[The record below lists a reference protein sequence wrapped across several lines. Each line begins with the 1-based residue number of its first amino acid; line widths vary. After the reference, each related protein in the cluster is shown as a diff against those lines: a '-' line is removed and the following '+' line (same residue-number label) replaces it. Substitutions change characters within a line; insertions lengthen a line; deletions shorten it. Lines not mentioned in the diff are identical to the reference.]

1 MPPKRTPVKKVPDPT
16 EDGELRALFL
26 NRGAAQRNVNRIR
39 TILQKSEADNVEL
52 TPAQIKVYQR
62 SVENAH
68 AEYTRFHQQIIAL
81 SPSDGLEEQEE
92 CYLKFLD
99 LYEEVSVLLESRNE
113 KLTAP
118 STQQPS
124 YVSNQQPI
132 IVQSQ
137 SFGAPLPT
145 FDGHYEAWPRFK
157 AMFQDLMQ
165 RSSDSDAVKLYH
177 LENTLIGDAAGV
189 IDLETLQD
197 NDYQRAWDIL
207 EERFGNKRLIL
218 ESHILGLL
226 NMERMTKKSSKDL
239 RRLIDECTRHVENLI
254 KLGQPLSGMSELIVV
269 TVLSRALDGQ
279 TRELWEASMDQT
291 ELPDYEQ
298 TIEFLKQRCIILE
311 RCENSAP
318 TVSPNIRVSNQK
330 PPASKFVPSKTSHAA
345 LVVSKY
351 ACDFCAGQHPNCRCS
366 VFQKLSVDKRH
377 TRVKEL
383 NACFNCLRKGHRSS
397 VCSSSKSCLQCSK
410 RHHTLLHFERKRT
423 PVNRDPVNGTQQLA
437 EANPVPVAIQPPVK
451 SSCSSRDSPS
461 SKHVFLMTA
470 MINLTS
476 KNGQAHRVRALL
488 DSGSQINLIADSV
501 VQRMKLLKFPA
512 NVPVVGVNGTRTQL
526 HHKVV
531 VQMRSNCSDFAT
543 NLDCYTVPKVTDS
556 TPAVRVNLDSW
567 NIPPGILLADESFH
581 CPSEIDMLIG
591 AELFAEILK
600 QGRIKLSDRLPS
612 LIETEFGWTV
622 TGPYD
627 DQESDSL
634 VCAPA
639 NKLPGKDVQP
649 MPVGKSRKNALAR
662 TSEQQQPTTIGLGS
676 AFQRAG
682 VCSRTYAPN
691 DGSSIW

>member
-1 MPPKRTPVKKVPDPT
+1 MPPKKTPVKKVLDPA
-16 EDGELRALFL
+16 EDGVLRALLL
-26 NRGAAQRNVNRIR
+26 NRGAAQRNVSRIQ
-39 TILQKSEADNVEL
+39 TILERAEADNVEL

-68 AEYTRFHQQIIAL
+68 TEYTRFHQEIIAL
-81 SPSDGLEEQEE
+81 SAQDGLEEQEE
-92 CYLKFLD
+92 CYHKFLD
-99 LYEEVSVLLESRNE
+99 LYEEVSVLLESWNE
-113 KLTAP
+113 KLTVPP
-118 STQQPS
+118 SQQLPC
-124 YVSNQQPI
+124 VTNQQPI

-177 LENTLIGDAAGV
+177 LENSLKGDAAGV

-207 EERFGNKRLIL
+207 EGRFGNKRLIL

-226 NMERMTKKSSKDL
+226 NMERMAKKSSKDL

-311 RCENSAP
+311 RCENSTP

-330 PPASKFVPSKTSHAA
+330 PPASKFVPSRTSHAA

-351 ACDFCAGQHPNCRCS
+351 VCDFCAGQHLNFKCS
-366 VFQKLSVDKRH
+366 MFQKLSVHQRH

-383 NACFNCLRKGHRSS
+383 SLCFNCLRRGHRSLA
-397 VCSSSKSCLQCSK
+397 CPNGKSCIKCSK

-423 PVNRDPVNGTQQLA
+423 QAKRTDTQKPS
-437 EANPVPVAIQPPVK
+437 EANPVPVAIQHPVK
-451 SSCSSRDSPS
+451 SSCSSKVSPS
-461 SKHVFLMTA
+461 TKHVFLMTA
-470 MINLTS
+470 MVNLTS
-476 KNGQAHRVRALL
+476 NNGQVHRVRALL

-501 VQRMKLLKFPA
+501 VQRMKLLKFPV
-512 NVPVVGVNGTRTQL
+512 NVPVVGVNGTRSQL

-531 VQMRSNCSDFAT
+531 VQMRSNCSDFTT

-556 TPAVRVNLDSW
+556 TPMVPVSIDSW
-567 NIPPGILLADESFH
+567 SIPPGILLADDSFH
-581 CPSEIDMLIG
+581 RPSEIEMLIG
-591 AELFAEILK
+591 AELFADILK

-612 LIETEFGWTV
+612 LVETEFG
-622 TGPYD
+622 
-627 DQESDSL
+627 
-634 VCAPA
+634 
-639 NKLPGKDVQP
+639 
-649 MPVGKSRKNALAR
+649 
-662 TSEQQQPTTIGLGS
+662 
-676 AFQRAG
+676 
-682 VCSRTYAPN
+682 
-691 DGSSIW
+691 